1 MEKIRIITD
10 SASDILSPYPDNL
23 TVLPLNIRF
32 GEDEYLDGV
41 TIDHQEFF
49 RKLEASKS
57 LPTTSLIS
65 PAVFEESYEKAMQSG
80 ETVIAILLSSKLSG
94 TYQSAILAAE
104 EYENVFVIDSLNAT
118 LGLQILVRYA
128 LQLVDQDKPAEEIVT
143 ELERVKSHI
152 RLMGMPDTLEYLRRG
167 GRISGTVAFVGSAL
181 SIKPILKLEKG
192 EIVMLGKARGS
203 RNGFSY
209 MLNEIEKMKGFNS
222 SMPFCLGYTGIS
234 DALFR
239 QFLSAS
245 GELWNT
251 ESPIPVSTVGATIG
265 THVGPD
271 AIVIAFFENF

>member
-49 RKLEASKS
+49 RKLENSKS

-222 SMPFCLGYTGIS
+222 AMPFCLGYTGIS
-234 DALFR
+234 DALFQ